1 MNAEI
6 ADQLAA
12 HLELSV
18 HDIGICHACLSFV
31 SFAIDKGDERDI
43 RRETN
48 RMTPDLWADGLDVP
62 LKMALARAQERGVPN
77 AGAALADVEERGPRS
92 AIAKAVVRRLGAELA
107 DHAKGNLLTMGFE
120 PWPRPELG

>member
-107 DHAKGNLLTMGFE
+107 DHAKGNLLKMGFE